1 MQSKFI
7 YSSKV
12 YFMKSKFI
20 YLIKIY
26 YFQLK
31 FTYEIYVQFLESK
44 LIFRIYVNVFFF
56 QFKFNFRESK
66 LIFDIQIRLIKWK
79 FVLSNQSLTYPSV
92 TKKKII
98 VKGKRMF
105 CFRCGITLVTEG
117 SFCFGCG
124 AKKRITLTG
133 DNTLT
138 EREVIGHY
146 FHCGFDYK
154 ASVHFLKTHCDI
166 SLSER
171 DDCKST
177 I

>member
-1 MQSKFI
+1 MEICFIESKF
-7 YSSKV
+7 
-12 YFMKSKFI
+12 
-20 YLIKIY
+20 
-26 YFQLK
+26 
-31 FTYEIYVQFLESK
+31 
-44 LIFRIYVNVFFF
+44 N
-56 QFKFNFRESK
+56 
-66 LIFDIQIRLIKWK
+66 
-79 FVLSNQSLTYPSV
+79 
-92 TKKKII
+92 
-98 VKGKRMF
+98 

-166 SLSER
+166 SLRER

>member
-1 MQSKFI
+1 MEICFIESKF
-7 YSSKV
+7 
-12 YFMKSKFI
+12 
-20 YLIKIY
+20 
-26 YFQLK
+26 
-31 FTYEIYVQFLESK
+31 
-44 LIFRIYVNVFFF
+44 N
-56 QFKFNFRESK
+56 
-66 LIFDIQIRLIKWK
+66 
-79 FVLSNQSLTYPSV
+79 LSLSYQEENHCKR
-92 TKKKII
+92 KK
-98 VKGKRMF
+98 MF

-117 SFCFGCG
+117 SFCFGCR

-138 EREVIGHY
+138 ESEVMGHY
-146 FHCGFDYK
+146 FHCGFNYK